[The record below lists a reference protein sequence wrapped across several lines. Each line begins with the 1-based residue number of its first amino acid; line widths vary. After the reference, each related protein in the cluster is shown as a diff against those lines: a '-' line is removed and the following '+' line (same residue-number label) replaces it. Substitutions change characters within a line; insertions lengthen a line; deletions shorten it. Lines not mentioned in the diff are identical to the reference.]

1 MSLRR
6 LIIRLLGVLVI
17 AGLVVAPLAAPA
29 SAMASSTVDMAH
41 MASMSEEM
49 PCCPDGQKSSH
60 CPDCPLAAMCV
71 VKIAPVIPCFAEAI
85 PVRLL
90 VKTAHA
96 FRDDAPRHGLDR
108 PPPDHPPRHLN

>member
-6 LIIRLLGVLVI
+6 LITRLLGVLVI

-29 SAMASSTVDMAH
+29 SAMASSTVDMAQ
-41 MASMSEEM
+41 MASISGQM
-49 PCCPDGQKSSH
+49 PCCPDEQKNSH
-60 CPDCPLAAMCV
+60 CPDCPLASMCV
-71 VKIAPVIPCFAEAI
+71 VKVASAVPCFAESI

-90 VKTAHA
+90 AKTAHA

-108 PPPDHPPRHLN
+108 PPPDHPPRHLT